1 MHNNYRVTFTVKMQE
16 VKSGY
21 VSWSNP
27 DREAQV
33 SIDVPETI
41 IPALDFGNVFQELWK
56 VALNDLHAKL
66 ENKDEEENES

>member
-1 MHNNYRVTFTVKMQE
+1 MGNYRITFIVKMQE
-16 VKSGY
+16 VKGGY

-27 DREAQV
+27 DGEAQV